1 MSFRKSLKRWLYG
14 SCPGFVGSFPYF
26 GVEVFFPPR
35 SESFYAACEQGI
47 YEADIARL
55 LQKLARPGTHVF
67 DVGANIGLMAIPV
80 LKNCPD
86 CHVVSFEPSPSSL
99 PYLRRTVSG
108 SGCADRW
115 RLVEKALSDREGEL
129 DFAVG
134 RPQDSLYEGFRSS
147 ARLAG
152 AQMVKVPVGTLDEEW
167 KRLGRP
173 DVSLIKMDVEGA
185 EGLVLDGGL
194 ELIDTCR
201 PHVVLEWHA
210 DYLKAFGRAP
220 EDLLRFAGRCGYGIF
235 SIPHGVPVADARSLG
250 VQMLNCSN
258 YLICP

>member
-1 MSFRKSLKRWLYG
+1 MTLRKSLKRWLYG
-14 SCPGFVGSFPYF
+14 SCPGFAGSFPYF

-55 LQKLARPGTHVF
+55 LQKLARPSTHVF

-80 LKNCPD
+80 LQNCQD
-86 CHVVSFEPSPSSL
+86 CSVVSFEPSPSSL

-108 SGCADRW
+108 SGYADRW

-129 DFAVG
+129 DFAVC

-147 ARLAG
+147 GRLTG

-173 DVSLIKMDVEGA
+173 DVSVIKVDVEGA
-185 EGLVLDGGL
+185 ESLVLQGGV
-194 ELIDTCR
+194 ELIHTCR
-201 PHVVLEWHA
+201 PHLVVEWYA
-210 DYLKAFGRAP
+210 DHLQAFSVPAD
-220 EDLLRFAGRCGYGIF
+220 DLLRIAQRHGYGIY
-235 SIPHGVPVADARSLG
+235 SIPHIVPVSDARSLSA
-250 VQMLNCSN
+250 QMLMCWNFLLS
-258 YLICP
+258 P